1 MFGENNK
8 KLKILKLSRDVRYL
22 QKLALKKNTK
32 RYVEGIARNVD
43 VYIDP
48 WRVQSDSL
56 GSEFKRYSK
65 KKKSKIA
72 DMLLNSSNGDN

>member
-1 MFGENNK
+1 MGS
-8 KLKILKLSRDVRYL
+8 IHVSSRMVCSVVG
-22 QKLALKKNTK
+22 LADSQCMRVKKNTK

-48 WRVQSDSL
+48 WRVRSDVFVVVNS
-56 GSEFKRYSK
+56 RDIQK

-72 DMLLNSSNGDN
+72 NMLLKFFK